1 MVIDLLY
8 LIIELYGKGGFAVLT
23 ITKFTMWHFT
33 VSMKTA
39 LKNLSPM
46 TFNHVFTQKV
56 LVNAVKTHSKDKS
69 S

>member
-46 TFNHVFTQKV
+46 TFNHVV